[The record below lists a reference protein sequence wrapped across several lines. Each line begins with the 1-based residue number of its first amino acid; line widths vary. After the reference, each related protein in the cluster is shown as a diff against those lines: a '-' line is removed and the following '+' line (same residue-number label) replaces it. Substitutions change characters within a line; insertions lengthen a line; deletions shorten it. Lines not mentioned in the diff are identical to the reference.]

1 MPMKNYSKGAVI
13 LDIFNIHDTKN
24 DEEKK
29 TAKIDRREKI
39 FRIHTQYFRA
49 TVPQSTTTQATMQAK
64 ERKKKSGNNM
74 NLLKGK

>member
-1 MPMKNYSKGAVI
+1 MKNYSKGAVI
-13 LDIFNIHDTKN
+13 LDIFSVHDTKN

-29 TAKIDRREKI
+29 KEKLIEGKKIQ
-39 FRIHTQYFRA
+39 IHTQYFRA

-64 ERKKKSGNNM
+64 ERKKSGNNM